1 MVPFCCKTSY
11 SSVKWNL
18 YKIKFSVSIFRE
30 KTLQLSMNSSKKKS
44 GLKIEIC
51 SRGGSTSNQPSCA
64 DSADEHLE

>member
-30 KTLQLSMNSSKKKS
+30 KTLKLSMNSSKKS
-44 GLKIEIC
+44 ELKIEIC

-64 DSADEHLE
+64 DSTDEHLE